1 MLPTTQPL
9 RARPHPTQPQSRDM
23 PPPPRRR
30 RKPRAKCFILLPVVG
45 ALTLYAYVVLKH
57 FRPATERQHTVPE
70 WVDDD
75 PKTHFFRE
83 EALLHQPTPA
93 PSYSTKT
100 DDAIRSL
107 EGVVAVRPSVGPALE
122 LLKKERRGLK

>member
-1 MLPTTQPL
+1 
-9 RARPHPTQPQSRDM
+9 M

-30 RKPRAKCFILLPVVG
+30 RKPRAKCFVLLPVLG

-57 FRPATERQHTVPE
+57 FRPTTEQQHTVEE

-107 EGVVAVRPSVGPALE
+107 YRGPRGCWRTQ
-122 LLKKERRGLK
+122 ERAPARASTSSLRL